1 MKAIATTEASTAVL
15 AEPEVQT
22 VTDTEAAQSV
32 SERVLIMAPVGQDA
46 MAMALL
52 LEAQGL
58 ETRVCTDPFE
68 CAREVAAGAGAL
80 VITEEALELPNAPAL
95 LRSLHTE
102 APWSELPVVILT
114 TGGESRVSR
123 LLDLM
128 GAAARGAMLLERPL
142 SQATLVRS
150 LQVGLSS
157 RRRQYQVR
165 DLLGLQAR
173 LAAIVTSSDDA
184 IVSKTLEG
192 IITSWNA
199 GAERMFGYSASEMIG
214 QSILRLIPPELHA
227 EEYGILKRLK
237 AGERI
242 KHCETIRITK
252 DGRRLPVALTISPIR
267 GDDGKVLGA
276 SKIARD
282 ITERRATEQNLRL
295 AKQTAEAASRA
306 KDKFLAALSHELRTP
321 LTPVLMSAAALRED
335 ERLPE
340 DVKAQLNM
348 IERNVMLEARLI
360 DDLLDLS
367 RITHGKLTLRR
378 EHCDLNSIIG
388 FVVEFIRNEAREKA
402 IVISLELRA
411 RRNCVIGDSVRLQQ
425 VFWNLLRNA
434 VKFTPTGGR
443 IRITSD
449 DDVPPTDA
457 PESDGGKV
465 RISVCDNGIGLDPK
479 TIQRIFEPFEQAS
492 AGLSS
497 GKSSLGL
504 GLGLAIARA
513 IVKMHQGV
521 IHAESPGP
529 GKGSVFTVELPAE
542 IGPMNK
548 RALSCDRADEEV
560 HPAGSTRPMRLL
572 VVEDDRSTLQVLT
585 RFLTRDGHTVVTSA
599 SLDEARAVA
608 ANQSFDAVL
617 SDLGLPDGTGLE
629 LMKEL
634 RDRYQLRGI
643 ALSGYGMEEDLRLSH
658 MAGFAAH
665 LVKPVDVQELRR
677 VLRHFG
683 SMIAD

>member
-1 MKAIATTEASTAVL
+1 MNAIAPTEEGIPAQEE
-15 AEPEVQT
+15 AEEREVI
-22 VTDTEAAQSV
+22 DTEAARSV
-32 SERVLIMAPVGQDA
+32 SERVLIMAPVGQDG

-52 LEAQGL
+52 LEDQGL
-58 ETRVCTDPFE
+58 ETRVCADPTE

-80 VITEEALELPNAPAL
+80 VLTEEALELSNASAL
-95 LRSLHTE
+95 FRALHTE

-114 TGGESRVSR
+114 TGGEYRVSR

-128 GAAARGAMLLERPL
+128 GTAARGAMLLERPL

-192 IITSWNA
+192 IVTSWNA
-199 GAERMFGYSASEMIG
+199 GAERMFGYTSSEMVD

-227 EEYGILKRLK
+227 EEHDILKRLK
-237 AGERI
+237 RGERI
-242 KHCETIRITK
+242 QHYETIRVTK
-252 DGRRLPVALTISPIR
+252 DGRRMPVALTISPIR
-267 GDDGKVLGA
+267 GDDGKLLGA

-282 ITERRATEQNLRL
+282 ITERRAFEENLRM
-295 AKQTAEAASRA
+295 AKQRAEAASRA
-306 KDKFLAALSHELRTP
+306 KDKFLATLSHELRTP

-340 DVKAQLNM
+340 DVKSQLNM

-378 EHCDLNSIIG
+378 EQCDLNSIIG

-402 IVISLELRA
+402 IEVSLELRA
-411 RRNCVIGDSVRLQQ
+411 RRNCITGDSVRLQQ

-443 IRITSD
+443 IRITSHD
-449 DDVPPTDA
+449 DA
-457 PESDGGKV
+457 PADAPDGDAGKV
-465 RISVCDNGIGLDPK
+465 RVSVTDNGIGLDPQA
-479 TIQRIFEPFEQAS
+479 IQRIFEPFEQAGV
-492 AGLSS
+492 GLAS

-513 IVKMHQGV
+513 IVSMHQG
-521 IHAESPGP
+521 IIRGESPGP
-529 GKGSVFTVELPAE
+529 GKGSIFTVELPAE
-542 IGPMNK
+542 ICPQK
-548 RALSCDRADEEV
+548 TPALRSNGDDNQI
-560 HPAGSTRPMRLL
+560 HPVGTNRPMRLL
-572 VVEDDRSTLQVLT
+572 VVEDDKSTLQVLT

-599 SLDEARAVA
+599 SLDEARAA
-608 ANQSFDAVL
+608 AASQPFDAVL

-629 LMKEL
+629 LMKDL
-634 RDRYQLRGI
+634 RDRYGLRGI
-643 ALSGYGMEEDLRLSH
+643 ALSGYGMEEDIQHSRT
-658 MAGFAAH
+658 AGFAAH

-677 VLRHFG
+677 VLRHF
-683 SMIAD
+683 ATLTAH